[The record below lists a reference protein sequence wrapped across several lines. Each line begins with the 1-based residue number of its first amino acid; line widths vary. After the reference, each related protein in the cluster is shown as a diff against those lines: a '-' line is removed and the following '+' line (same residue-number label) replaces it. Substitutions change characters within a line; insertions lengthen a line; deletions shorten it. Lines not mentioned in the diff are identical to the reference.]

1 MKNYWR
7 LFIKYFRLFCENLY
21 KLYDIFIAFFLVFF
35 LFGLLISSDLRE
47 RFRLLVESFL
57 NEGWVGVTAIL
68 IVIFAFRK
76 VPNTISKFLKAKG
89 FNKTFWD
96 DL

>member
-21 KLYDIFIAFFLVFF
+21 KLFDIFIAFFLVFF

-47 RFRLLVESFL
+47 SFRSWLEVFL
-57 NEGWVGVTAIL
+57 NEGWVGLTAIL

>member
-7 LFIKYFRLFCENLY
+7 KLNEILF
-21 KLYDIFIAFFLVFF
+21 KLIHIINAFFLVLI

-47 RFRLLVESFL
+47 SYRLLVEAFL
-57 NEGWVGVTAIL
+57 DAGWLGLTTVL
-68 IVIFAFRK
+68 IFIYLLRK

>member
-1 MKNYWR
+1 MQNYWR
-7 LFIKYFRLFCENLY
+7 KLNEILF
-21 KLYDIFIAFFLVFF
+21 KLIHIINAFFLVLI

-47 RFRLLVESFL
+47 RFRLLVEAFL
-57 NEGWVGVTAIL
+57 DAGWLGLTTVL
-68 IVIFAFRK
+68 IFIYLLRK

>member
-7 LFIKYFRLFCENLY
+7 KLNEILF
-21 KLYDIFIAFFLVFF
+21 KLIHIINAFFLVLI
-35 LFGLLISSDLRE
+35 LFGLVISSDLRE
-47 RFRLLVESFL
+47 RYRLLVEAFL
-57 NEGWVGVTAIL
+57 DAGWLGLTTVL
-68 IVIFAFRK
+68 IFIYLLRK

>member
-7 LFIKYFRLFCENLY
+7 KLNEILF
-21 KLYDIFIAFFLVFF
+21 KLIHIINAFFLVLI

-47 RFRLLVESFL
+47 RYRLLVEAFL
-57 NEGWVGVTAIL
+57 DAGWLGLTTVL
-68 IVIFAFRK
+68 IFIYLLRK

>member
-47 RFRLLVESFL
+47 SYRLLVEAFL
-57 NEGWVGVTAIL
+57 DAGWLGLTTVL
-68 IVIFAFRK
+68 IFIYLLRK

>member
-7 LFIKYFRLFCENLY
+7 KLNEILF
-21 KLYDIFIAFFLVFF
+21 KLIHIINAFFLVLI

-47 RFRLLVESFL
+47 RFRLLVEAFL
-57 NEGWVGVTAIL
+57 DAGWLGLTTVL
-68 IVIFAFRK
+68 IFIYLLRK

>member
-7 LFIKYFRLFCENLY
+7 KLNEILF
-21 KLYDIFIAFFLVFF
+21 KLIHIINAFFLV
-35 LFGLLISSDLRE
+35 LILSGLLISSDLRE
-47 RFRLLVESFL
+47 RYRLLVEAFL
-57 NEGWVGVTAIL
+57 DAGWLGLTTAL
-68 IVIFAFRK
+68 IFIYLLRK

>member
-7 LFIKYFRLFCENLY
+7 KLNEILF
-21 KLYDIFIAFFLVFF
+21 KLIHIINAFFLVLI

-47 RFRLLVESFL
+47 RFRLLVEAFL
-57 NEGWVGVTAIL
+57 DAGWLGLTTAL
-68 IVIFAFRK
+68 IFIYLLRK

>member
-7 LFIKYFRLFCENLY
+7 KLNEILF
-21 KLYDIFIAFFLVFF
+21 KLIHIINAFFLV
-35 LFGLLISSDLRE
+35 LILSGLLISSDLRE
-47 RFRLLVESFL
+47 RFRLLVEAFL
-57 NEGWVGVTAIL
+57 DAGWLGLTTAL
-68 IVIFAFRK
+68 IFIYLLRK